1 MQFYLSTQNSFS
13 RINHKLDHKIFNV
26 IEIISVVFS
35 DCNGMKLR
43 NRSENRK
50 LTNVWKLNN
59 TLKQPLRQRRNKK
72 KNKTKIQTSKKTLR
86 EVPVVAQW

>member
-13 RINHKLDHKIFNV
+13 RINHKLDHKIFNM

-59 TLKQPLRQRRNKK
+59 TLKQPLSQRRNKK
-72 KNKTKIQTSKKTLR
+72 KTKKQTSKKTLR